1 MIQIKRAYDA
11 SRSSPEDGYRILI
24 DRLWPRGIKKAELH
38 LDEWA
43 KDLAPSTELRKV
55 FGHDP
60 ARWQSFRTAYRRE
73 LRSPW
78 AWEKIRSLAKLAHRG
93 TVTLLY
99 SAKDEIHNDAV
110 VLKEA
115 IEKELATG
123 VRGNTHSPSAKEHR
137 SQVYRKVR
145 HARLPPR

>member
-1 MIQIKRAYDA
+1 MIQIKRVYDA
-11 SRSSPEDGYRILI
+11 SRSSREDGYRILI
-24 DRLWPRGIKKAELH
+24 DRLWPRGMKKAELH

-60 ARWQSFRTAYRRE
+60 ARWKSFRASYRRE

-78 AWEKIRSLAKLAHRG
+78 AQEKIHSLAKLAHKG

-99 SAKDEIHNDAV
+99 SAKDEMHNDAV
-110 VLKEA
+110 VLKQT
-115 IEKELATG
+115 IERVLARE
-123 VRGNTHSPSAKEHR
+123 VRGNTLSRSTKKYR
-137 SQVYRKVR
+137 SQVY
-145 HARLPPR
+145 